1 MKWAKTKSEINQI
14 RKRLL
19 KLGPRG
25 SVRVTDGST
34 ESITDDEFRSSIE
47 LEIKSNYEELNDKPT
62 NLYLYKRKFGKWLV
76 VPKNKI
82 PANYKKA
89 RPRYEAFVGGFLYFF
104 EKHVS
109 HRKNDNR
116 VVYFDWGK
124 INKDAGLTIFLSPLF
139 INPSIKSTDNID
151 SLYDNENSGVN
162 HIMESNGNGRHQ
174 YEQSE
179 TMQQIAIASQTEA
192 VLDPLSAIAAAVAT
206 PVDPPPPPPPP
217 PPARE

>member
-1 MKWAKTKSEINQI
+1 MKWAKTKSEISQI

-19 KLGPRG
+19 KLRPGG
-25 SVRVTDGST
+25 GVKVTDGST
-34 ESITDDEFRSSIE
+34 ESITDDQFRSSIE
-47 LEIKSNYEELNDKPT
+47 LEIKSNYEELDDKPT

-76 VPKNKI
+76 VPKCKI

-104 EKHVS
+104 ENHVS

-139 INPSIKSTDNID
+139 LKHPVKVTDSIY
-151 SLYDNENSGVN
+151 SLYDDKNGDMYD
-162 HIMESNGNGRHQ
+162 ILKSNGKHQ

-179 TMQQIAIASQTEA
+179 TMQQVAIASQAEA
-192 VLDPLSAIAAAVAT
+192 VLDPLAAIAAAVAP